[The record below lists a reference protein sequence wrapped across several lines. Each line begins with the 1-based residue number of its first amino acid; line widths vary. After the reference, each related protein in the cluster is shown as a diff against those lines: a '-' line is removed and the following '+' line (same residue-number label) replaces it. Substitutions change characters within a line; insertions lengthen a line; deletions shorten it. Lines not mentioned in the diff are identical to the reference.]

1 MRNMAEQKYGLIMLE
16 PHLPSATLEQV
27 KRGREMRGERGRER
41 QRERE
46 REAEDEIWEGERF

>member
-27 KRGREMRGERGRER
+27 KGGREMGGEGGRERNRGRER
-41 QRERE
+41 GR
-46 REAEDEIWEGERF
+46 G